1 MELRSLRIFCLD
13 NYANSVI
20 WAVEI
25 FRTKTFENCVRALG
39 ATEEELQALETSIAT
54 DPDVGDVIRGLKGAR
69 KIRFAMAGKGKSG
82 GGRAVYV
89 VVRVR
94 DAVYLLLAYAKSSQ
108 AEISNNQRKAIKAF
122 IEGLP

>member
-1 MELRSLRIFCLD
+1 
-13 NYANSVI
+13 
-20 WAVEI
+20 VEI
-25 FRTKTFENCVRALG
+25 LRTKTFDRSVRAMG
-39 ATEEELQALETSIAT
+39 ATEEELDALEAAIAA
-54 DPDVGDVIRGLKGAR
+54 DPDSGDVIRGLKGAR

-108 AEISNNQRKAIKAF
+108 AEISNDQRRAISAF
-122 IEGLP
+122 IEGLA